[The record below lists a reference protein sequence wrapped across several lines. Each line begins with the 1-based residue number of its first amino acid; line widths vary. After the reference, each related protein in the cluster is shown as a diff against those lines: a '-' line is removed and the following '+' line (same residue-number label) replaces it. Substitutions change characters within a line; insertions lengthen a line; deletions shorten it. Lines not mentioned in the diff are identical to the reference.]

1 MKYRIGIILLSLL
14 VAIIPIGC
22 EQDECDDCGPGVEEG
37 YLFKRV
43 TQDDL
48 SALAGIEGI
57 ALDVCISYQ
66 VLDVAT
72 GEIDRETVTVVKDCC
87 CDIYE

>member
-1 MKYRIGIILLSLL
+1 MKYGIGIILLSLF
-14 VAIIPIGC
+14 VAIVAIGC
-22 EQDECDDCGPGVEEG
+22 EQDECEDCGPGVEEG

-48 SALAGIEGI
+48 AILAGVEGV
-57 ALDVCISYQ
+57 ALDVCITYQ

-72 GEIDRETVTVVKDCC
+72 GEIDAETAQVVEDCC
-87 CDIYE
+87 CDLYE